1 MALLH
6 AHGEGAGILAYLDEV
21 LLHGFLDTLWLVP
34 FLFLTYLLMEWVEHR
49 AADKAERVMR
59 RAGALSPI
67 VGAAVGAIPQC
78 GFSAA
83 AASLYTGR
91 VIGLGTLVAV
101 FLSTSD
107 EMLPVLIS
115 GAVNPVSILIIIF
128 YKLVVA
134 ALVGIVS
141 DLILRLLSRGRGEI
155 DIDAFCESDGCHCE
169 RGILYS
175 ALRHT
180 LTVSVFVLITTVAIG
195 TVVFFVGEQTLA
207 TVLRGIP
214 VLSHFIAAVVGL
226 IPTCAVSV
234 ALTTLSIDGI
244 ITAGTM
250 MSGLFASAGVGVL
263 VLFRVNKRAGENL
276 LILGILVAVGA
287 IFGVLFDLM
296 FPSFLL

>member
-6 AHGEGAGILAYLDEV
+6 THGGGEGFVHFAEEV
-21 LLHGFLDTLWLVP
+21 LLHGLIDTLTLVP

-49 AADKAERVMR
+49 ARDKAERVMR
-59 RAGALSPI
+59 RAGVFSPI
-67 VGAAVGAIPQC
+67 VGATVGILPQC

-115 GAVNPVSILIIIF
+115 GAVSPLSILTVIL
-128 YKLVVA
+128 YKLIVA
-134 ALVGIVS
+134 AIVGVALDLV
-141 DLILRLLSRGRGEI
+141 LRALGKGRGEI

-169 RGILYS
+169 RGIFYS
-175 ALRHT
+175 AIRHT
-180 LTVSVFVLITTVAIG
+180 LTVSAFVLVTTIIVG
-195 TVVFFVGEQTLA
+195 TVVFFVGEETLA
-207 TVLRGIP
+207 TVLHGLP
-214 VLSHFIAAVVGL
+214 VISHIVAALVGL

-234 ALTTLSIDGI
+234 ALTTLSLDGI

-250 MSGLFASAGVGVL
+250 MAGLFSSAGVGVL
-263 VLFRVNKRAGENL
+263 VLFRVNKRLRENL
-276 LILGILVAVGA
+276 VILGILVLVGTV
-287 IFGVLFDLM
+287 FGLLFDLL
-296 FPSFLL
+296 FPSIFV

>member
-6 AHGEGAGILAYLDEV
+6 THGGGEGIIAFLDEV
-21 LLHGFLDTLWLVP
+21 LLHGLLDTLTLVP
-34 FLFLTYLLMEWVEHR
+34 FLFLTYLLMEWVEHK
-49 AADKAERVMR
+49 AADKAERIMR
-59 RAGALSPI
+59 RAGTLSPI
-67 VGAAVGAIPQC
+67 VGAAVGAVPQC

-91 VIGLGTLVAV
+91 VIGLGTLLAV

-115 GAVNPVSILIIIF
+115 GAVNPLSILIIVL

-134 ALVGIVS
+134 ALVGVLC
-141 DLILRLLSRGRGEI
+141 DLSLRFLGRGRGEI

-180 LTVSVFVLITTVAIG
+180 LTVFAFVLVTTLLVD
-195 TVVFFVGEQTLA
+195 TVVFFVGEQSLA
-207 TVLRGIP
+207 TVLRGLP
-214 VLSHFIAAVVGL
+214 VLSHFVSALVGL
-226 IPTCAVSV
+226 VPTCAVSV
-234 ALTTLSIDGI
+234 ALTSLSLDGI

-250 MSGLFASAGVGVL
+250 MSGLFSSAGVGVL
-263 VLFRVNKRAGENL
+263 VLFRVNKRMRENL
-276 LILGILVAVGA
+276 LVLGILVFVGVV
-287 IFGVLFDLM
+287 FGLVFDLI
-296 FPSFLL
+296 FPTVLA

>member
-6 AHGEGAGILAYLDEV
+6 THGSSGGFGAFAEEV
-21 LLHGFLDTLWLVP
+21 LLHGFLDTLWLLP

-59 RAGALSPI
+59 RAGVLSPI
-67 VGAAVGAIPQC
+67 VGATVGVLPQC

-115 GAVNPVSILIIIF
+115 GSVSPVSILIIVA
-128 YKLVVA
+128 YKLTVA
-134 ALVGIVS
+134 AVVGIIL
-141 DLILRLLSRGRGEI
+141 DLVLRLLGRGRGEI

-175 ALRHT
+175 AARHT
-180 LTVSVFVLITTVAIG
+180 LTVSLFVLVTTLLIG
-195 TVVFFVGEQTLA
+195 TAVFFVGEDTLSA
-207 TVLRGIP
+207 LFHGIP
-214 VLSHFIAAVVGL
+214 VLSHFIAAIVGL

-234 ALTTLSIDGI
+234 ALTTLSLDGI

-250 MSGLFASAGVGVL
+250 MAGLFSSAGVGVL
-263 VLFRVNKRAGENL
+263 VLFRVNKRLRENL
-276 LILGILVAVGA
+276 IVLGILVSV
-287 IFGVLFDLM
+287 GVLFGLLFDLL
-296 FPSFLL
+296 FPVFFV

>member
-83 AASLYTGR
+83 AASLYAGR

-141 DLILRLLSRGRGEI
+141 DLILRLLGRGRGEI

-180 LTVSVFVLITTVAIG
+180 LTVSVFVLITTIAIG

-263 VLFRVNKRAGENL
+263 VLFRVNKRVGENL